1 MTTVTTLNTQIY
13 MTMKTIS
20 IEIPDGKKAEW
31 KNGVLT
37 LVDEKDNR
45 PVTERIKTLSDA
57 ANALG
62 ALHPFVEEL
71 NRVEEADVVSPDLL
85 AYLKLRIIVAALNEG
100 WEPQFTTDEYRW
112 FPWFYLYTQEEID
125 KMDEAKKKRLVL
137 FGGSADD
144 GSLCGLVF
152 AGSNYAWSPS
162 DSVIGSRLAL
172 KSEELAAYCGNQF
185 ADIWADFVVIKR
197 QNQPGTEKSE
207 G

>member
-1 MTTVTTLNTQIY
+1 
-13 MTMKTIS
+13 MKTIS
-20 IEIPDGKKAEW
+20 IEIPDGKTAEW

-112 FPWFYLYTQEEID
+112 YPWFYLYTQEEID
-125 KMDEAKKKRLVL
+125 KMNEAKKKRLVL
-137 FGGSADD
+137 FGGNASYGAY
-144 GSLCGLVF
+144 CGL
-152 AGSNYAWSPS
+152 AYATSDNAWSYS
-162 DSVIGSRLAL
+162 YADVGSRLAL
-172 KSEELAAYCGNQF
+172 KSEELADYCGKQF

-197 QNQPGTEKSE
+197 QNQPEAKDSK
-207 G
+207 

>member
-37 LVDEKDNR
+37 IVDEKDNR
-45 PVTERIKTLSDA
+45 PVTERIKTYEDA
-57 ANALG
+57 WKSLG
-62 ALHPFVEEL
+62 YENDP
-71 NRVEEADVVSPDLL
+71 LL
-85 AYLKLRIIVAALNEG
+85 GKVPVDGGEDIFAYLKLRIIVKALNEG

-112 FPWFYLYTQEEID
+112 YPWFYLYTQEEID

-137 FGGSADD
+137 FGGYAYHGSA
-144 GSLCGLVF
+144 CGLVS
-152 AGSNYAWSPS
+152 AGSYSAGS
-162 DSVIGSRLAL
+162 DSSSDLGSRLAL
-172 KSEELAAYCGNQF
+172 KSEELADYCGKQF

>member
-45 PVTERIKTLSDA
+45 PVTERIKTYEDA
-57 ANALG
+57 WKSLG
-62 ALHPFVEEL
+62 YENDP
-71 NRVEEADVVSPDLL
+71 LL
-85 AYLKLRIIVAALNEG
+85 GKVPVDGGEDIFAYLKLRIIVKALNEG

-112 FPWFYLYTQEEID
+112 YPWFYLYTQEEID
-125 KMDEAKKKRLVL
+125 KMDEAKKKRLVR
-137 FGGSADD
+137 FGGDADD
-144 GSLCGLVF
+144 GSDCGLVS
-152 AGSNYAWSPS
+152 ALSAYAWSTS
-162 DSVIGSRLAL
+162 YSIVGSRLAL
-172 KSEELAAYCGNQF
+172 KSEELADYCGKQF

>member
-1 MTTVTTLNTQIY
+1 

-85 AYLKLRIIVAALNEG
+85 SYLKLRIIVAALNEG

-112 FPWFYLYTQEEID
+112 YPWFYLYTQEEID

-137 FGGSADD
+137 FGGSANP
-144 GSLCGLVF
+144 GSYCGLVY
-152 AGSNYAWSPS
+152 ASSYSAWSS
-162 DSVIGSRLAL
+162 STSYIGSRLAL
-172 KSEELAAYCGNQF
+172 KSEELADYCGNQF

-197 QNQPGTEKSE
+197 QNQPGIKNKEK
-207 G
+207 

>member
-45 PVTERIKTLSDA
+45 PVTERIKTYEDA
-57 ANALG
+57 WKSLG
-62 ALHPFVEEL
+62 YENDP
-71 NRVEEADVVSPDLL
+71 LL
-85 AYLKLRIIVAALNEG
+85 GKVPVDGGEDIFAYLKLRIIVKALNEG

-112 FPWFYLYTQEEID
+112 YPWFYLYTQEEID

-137 FGGSADD
+137 FGGPALN
-144 GSLCGLVF
+144 GSYCGLVF
-152 AGSNYAWSPS
+152 AGSVSAWSAS
-162 DSVIGSRLAL
+162 RSYFGSRLAL
-172 KSEELAAYCGNQF
+172 KSEELADYCGKQF
-185 ADIWADFVVIKR
+185 AEIWADFVVIKR

>member
-1 MTTVTTLNTQIY
+1 
-13 MTMKTIS
+13 MKTIS

-85 AYLKLRIIVAALNEG
+85 AYLKLRIIVKALNEG

-112 FPWFYLYTQEEID
+112 YPWFYLYTQEEID

-137 FGGSADD
+137 FGGNAAHGAD
-144 GSLCGLVF
+144 CGLAF
-152 AGSNYAWSPS
+152 AHSHNAWS
-162 DSVIGSRLAL
+162 DSASNFGSRLAL
-172 KSEELAAYCGNQF
+172 RSEELADYCGKQF

-197 QNQPGTEKSE
+197 QNQPEAKDSK
-207 G
+207 

>member
-100 WEPQFTTDEYRW
+100 WEPQFTTGEYRW
-112 FPWFYLYTQEEID
+112 YPWFYLYTQEEID

-137 FGGSADD
+137 FGGSANH
-144 GSLCGLVF
+144 GSACGLVS
-152 AGSNYAWSPS
+152 ARSVIAWSYS
-162 DSVIGSRLAL
+162 HSSFGSRLAL
-172 KSEELAAYCGNQF
+172 KSEELVDYCGKQF

-197 QNQPGTEKSE
+197 QNQPGTEK
-207 G
+207 